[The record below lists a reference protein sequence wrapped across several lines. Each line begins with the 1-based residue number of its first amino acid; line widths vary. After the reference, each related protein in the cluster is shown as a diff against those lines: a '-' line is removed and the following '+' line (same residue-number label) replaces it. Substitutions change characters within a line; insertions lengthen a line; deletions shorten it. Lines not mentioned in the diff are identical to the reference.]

1 MPRLTKADVGQYLA
15 IRFIDHAIQTG
26 AAIDDPIEIEAI
38 GMLTAVNAKRIVL
51 SSWVPITADPA
62 MRHSNSERSVI
73 VQSCITKIVRLEPKQ
88 EA

>member
-1 MPRLTKADVGQYLA
+1 MKLKKSDIGSYLA

-26 AAIDDPIEIEAI
+26 AAVDDPIEIEAI
-38 GMLTAVNAKRIVL
+38 GMLTSVNKNRVVL
-51 SSWVPITADPA
+51 SSWVPITADPS

-73 VQSCITKIVRLEPKQ
+73 VQSCITKIVILEPKQ